1 MSGNGVLMIGMG
13 TIIVAQL
20 MEVLGLEVKIA
31 PIPILGS
38 LF

>member
-20 MEVLGLEVKIA
+20 MEVLGLMEIICKKKED
-31 PIPILGS
+31 
-38 LF
+38 